1 MPKIF
6 TPWNRQILYTG
17 YDRALRDRILALLHQ
32 NKIPC
37 RIKNRTAGQE
47 MMHTRS
53 QYGQLPQYQTTYLI
67 YVLSEDLDE
76 ATFLL
81 NQL

>member
-1 MPKIF
+1 
-6 TPWNRQILYTG
+6 
-17 YDRALRDRILALLHQ
+17 
-32 NKIPC
+32 
-37 RIKNRTAGQE
+37 